1 MAVLHPSVMEQLR
14 SAAMIDIN
22 QLPKNPAL
30 ERWKAD
36 LRAEGAVEGEARMLL
51 RILRRRGFVVG
62 PDVEARLLAT
72 TDRARIERWAD
83 RALDAASLDAVF
95 ADD

>member
-1 MAVLHPSVMEQLR
+1 
-14 SAAMIDIN
+14 MIDIN
-22 QLPKNPAL
+22 QLPKNPAW

-36 LRAEGAVEGEARMLL
+36 LRAEGEARGEARGQVLGEARLLL
-51 RILRRRGFVVG
+51 RILRRRGFAVG
-62 PDVEARLLAT
+62 VDVEARLLAT
-72 TDRARIERWAD
+72 TDPARIERWAD